1 MLNNDILQQ
10 NLHIFDVC
18 DGLLL
23 YAQSSYLEIKGHDD
37 I

>member
-1 MLNNDILQQ
+1 MINNDILQQ

-23 YAQSSYLEIKGHDD
+23 YAQSFDLEIEGHDD
-37 I
+37 M